1 MINDYQTLPTA
12 KYTRKK
18 YRSQSKTNYGLDV
31 FMNNMVRKEGSI
43 SGIPE
48 IGCAIKTCDS

>member
-18 YRSQSKTNYGLDV
+18 YRSQSKTSYGLDV
-31 FMNNMVRKEGSI
+31 FMNNQVRKEGSI